1 MSLISHSRQGCGG
14 GAGEDFA
21 PSNLIQANVTTP
33 SPTHTHTHTRTHSH
47 THTSR
52 GLHQVGQEPGSCS
65 WPALESV
72 ICQGDR
78 VHHPSD
84 LLGPLSISSCWAD
97 QPLGE
102 GLEPGLEPGLGPG
115 AGGPACSIL
124 SPVEPVW
131 ALVLQL
137 CHQRIFLGLA
147 AAGASATQAQAWREA
162 RDLAA
167 GGGREE
173 GEEAQAVGGGWEERL
188 PRAGS
193 QAAGRRGCG
202 APRWRGKQEG
212 LPPERQ
218 TSAPE

>member
-1 MSLISHSRQGCGG
+1 M
-14 GAGEDFA
+14 
-21 PSNLIQANVTTP
+21 
-33 SPTHTHTHTRTHSH
+33 
-47 THTSR
+47 
-52 GLHQVGQEPGSCS
+52 
-65 WPALESV
+65 
-72 ICQGDR
+72 
-78 VHHPSD
+78 HHPSD
-84 LLGPLSISSCWAD
+84 LLGPLSISSCWAG

-218 TSAPE
+218 ASAPESPPPQSCSLGPRVRRRAGSRRPGRASRVPAPGPQPRPGPAAPGLGSPSAHPPRWPLQAV